1 MMEVDDAACCRVG
14 GRPWGGKIYSVDIA
28 KRPIYLSW
36 GSKKV
41 QGLYIDDV
49 RRKYVLLSR
58 HDAHDPFFCRPGM
71 PIERGTDVRRLRL
84 QRGAS
89 GVNILTCP
97 PSFLSVCLP
106 ADPLA
111 RWFTPLGMRSSVT
124 RRLIARQAGG
134 GMR

>member
-1 MMEVDDAACCRVG
+1 MEVDDAACCRVG
-14 GRPWGGKIYSVDIA
+14 GRPWGEEIYSVDIA

-89 GVNILTCP
+89 GVNILPYLSAFLSMFLSVYP
-97 PSFLSVCLP
+97 PSFLSVCLQT
-106 ADPLA
+106 L
-111 RWFTPLGMRSSVT
+111 
-124 RRLIARQAGG
+124 
-134 GMR
+134 